1 MKSLTKR
8 SAALVLALIMCLA
21 LFATGCNS
29 TGEDYSSA
37 EVDVDVSSEA
47 TDVSSEETASKDT
60 ASKNSG
66 TTTTTNSKVT
76 TTTSQSGNS
85 DKTSSTTTTTK
96 PGDKT
101 EAVVNNCYTSGDKIA
116 EKPVTLNVMIRDH
129 ANGAAKYNDSAFA
142 KYVKDNF
149 NITLKFKVV
158 SIGAVSEQTS
168 LVYAASNSMPDMFW
182 GMANTRTL
190 HTPQI
195 KAKKVVNLTPYIEK
209 YGPNIQK
216 MFSEQPDTK
225 YLTTYD
231 DGNTYYLPMYRSQD
245 NYSWKYFINKK
256 WLSNLGLS
264 MPSTTDQFYNVLKA
278 FKDQDANKNGNA
290 GDEIPLIIAA
300 GEGGVGQ
307 IPLSL
312 FSPFGLYSYTNA
324 WTVNNNKVDY
334 AFATEEYRNGLRFY
348 RKLYQEGLLYN
359 AFRGATY
366 KQISQMAGNSTQ
378 TVGVFAANNYTE
390 VLTDES
396 FMNNY
401 MVMNPVSTTGNGKWI
416 NTPFE
421 DVWSD
426 WFVMTSACKYPEI
439 AVRLVDWLYSEDGT
453 MTALYGPKGTFW
465 NKDAS
470 GNITFNTSKVPS
482 GKTQGEY
489 LYTLTPGYPIPHYLS
504 DSLTAKINAATNK
517 TASTAQKTYTQ
528 QLTTLYKPKSIESF
542 PQVYLTNQEID
553 TMAKSGDY
561 KAEAISMQWNF
572 IGGTASLDNDWDA
585 YIKKLDKL
593 GLSADKKI
601 YQNAYNRYVVWQ
613 KNNK

>member
-29 TGEDYSSA
+29 TEEDYSSA
-37 EVDVDVSSEA
+37 GADVDITSEVVD
-47 TDVSSEETASKDT
+47 TSSEETVSKDT
-60 ASKNSG
+60 ANKGSS

-76 TTTSQSGNS
+76 TTTSQSQGGGN
-85 DKTSSTTTTTK
+85 KTSSTTTNT
-96 PGDKT
+96 GDKNQ
-101 EAVVNNCYTSGDKIA
+101 AVVNNCYTSGDKIA

-129 ANGAAKYNDSAFA
+129 ANGIAKYNDSAFA

-158 SIGAVSEQTS
+158 SIAAVSEQTS

-195 KAKKVVNLTPYIEK
+195 KAKKVVNLTPLIEK
-209 YGPNIQK
+209 YAPNIKK
-216 MFSEQPDTK
+216 MFSEQPHTK

-290 GDEIPLIIAA
+290 SDEIPLVIAA
-300 GEGGVGQ
+300 GESGVGQ

-324 WTVNNNKVDY
+324 WTVKNNKVDY
-334 AFATEEYRNGLRFY
+334 AFATDEYRNGLRFY
-348 RKLYQEGLLYN
+348 RKLYEEGLLYN

-366 KQISQMAGNSTQ
+366 KQLSQWTGNSLQ
-378 TVGVFAANNYTE
+378 TVGVFAANTYTE

-396 FMNNY
+396 FVNNY

-421 DVWSD
+421 DVWPD
-426 WFVMTSACKYPEI
+426 WFVLTSNCKYPEI
-439 AVRLVDWLYSEDGT
+439 AIRLVDWLYSEDGT

-465 NKDAS
+465 NKDSS
-470 GNITFNTSKVPS
+470 GNITFNTSKIPA
-482 GKTQGEY
+482 GKTQSEY
-489 LYTLTPGYPIPHYLS
+489 TYTLTPGYPIPHYIS
-504 DSLTAKINAATNK
+504 DSLAAKIDAASSKSSTTAK
-517 TASTAQKTYTQ
+517 KTYDQ
-528 QLTTLYKPKSIESF
+528 QLKTLYAPKSIETF
-542 PQVYLTNQEID
+542 PQIYMTNQEID
-553 TMAKSGDY
+553 TMAKSGNY
-561 KAEAISMQWNF
+561 KKEAIEMQWNF
-572 IGGTASLDNDWDA
+572 IGGTASLDNDWA
-585 YIKKLDKL
+585 EYLKKLDKL
-593 GLSADKKI
+593 GLGADKKI

>member
-8 SAALVLALIMCLA
+8 SAALVLALLMCLA
-21 LFATGCNS
+21 LFATGCKS
-29 TGEDYSSA
+29 TKEDYSSVGA
-37 EVDVDVSSEA
+37 GDGFTSEVGGALDDETSSEG
-47 TDVSSEETASKDT
+47 TVGTSSS
-60 ASKNSG
+60 
-66 TTTTTNSKVT
+66 TTITTNSKVT
-76 TTTSQSGNS
+76 QTNPTNPTNPT
-85 DKTSSTTTTTK
+85 DK
-96 PGDKT
+96 GQ
-101 EAVVNNCYTSGDKIA
+101 AVVNNCYTSGDKIA
-116 EKPVTLNVMIRDH
+116 EKPVTLNIMIRDH
-129 ANGAAKYNDSAFA
+129 ANGIAKYNDSEFA
-142 KYVKDNF
+142 KYVKERF

-158 SIGAVSEQTS
+158 SIAAVSEQTS

-209 YGPNIQK
+209 YGPNIKK

-225 YLTTYD
+225 YLTTFD

-278 FKDQDANKNGNA
+278 FKEQDANKNGNA
-290 GDEIPLIIAA
+290 SDEIPLVIAA
-300 GEGGVGQ
+300 GESGVGQ

-312 FSPFGLYSYTNA
+312 FAPFGLYSYTNA
-324 WTVNNNKVDY
+324 WTVNGNKVDY

-348 RKLYQEGLLYN
+348 RKLYEEGLLYN

-366 KQISQMAGNSTQ
+366 KQISQWTGNSLQ
-378 TVGVFAANNYTE
+378 TVGVFAANNYSE

-401 MVMNPVSTTGNGKWI
+401 MVMNPVSTTGTGNWI
-416 NTPFE
+416 NTPYE

-439 AVRLVDWLYSEDGT
+439 AVRLVDWLYTEEGT
-453 MTALYGPKGTFW
+453 MTALYGPKGTYW
-465 NKDAS
+465 NQDAQ
-470 GNITFNTSKVPS
+470 GNIVFDTSKVPA
-482 GKTQGEY
+482 GKTASEY
-489 LYTLTPGYPIPHYLS
+489 IFTLTPGYPIPHYIS
-504 DSLTAKINAATNK
+504 DALQAKITAATNK
-517 TASTAQKTYTQ
+517 SASPAKNAYDQ
-528 QLTTLYKPKSIESF
+528 QLNTFYKPKSVETF
-542 PQVYLTNQEID
+542 PQLYFTNQEIAN
-553 TMAKSGDY
+553 TAGDY
-561 KAEAISMQWNF
+561 KSEAIAMQWNF

-585 YIKKLDKL
+585 YLKKLDKL
-593 GLSADKKI
+593 GLAAEKKI
-601 YQNAYNRYVVWQ
+601 YQNAYNRYIVWQ

>member
-1 MKSLTKR
+1 MKSITKR

-21 LFATGCNS
+21 LFATGCNK
-29 TGEDYSSA
+29 TEQDYSSA
-37 EVDVDVSSEA
+37 GTEVDISSETELVSSEK
-47 TDVSSEETASKDT
+47 TESKEDGGKTSS
-60 ASKNSG
+60 

-76 TTTSQSGNS
+76 TTTQSGSN
-85 DKTSSTTTTTK
+85 KTSSTPTTQTPT
-96 PGDKT
+96 GDKVA
-101 EAVVNNCYTSGDKIA
+101 AVVNNCYTSGTKIA
-116 EKPVTLNVMIRDH
+116 EKPVTLNIMIRDH
-129 ANGAAKYNDSAFA
+129 ANGIAKYNDSAFA

-158 SIGAVSEQTS
+158 SIAAVSEQTS
-168 LVYAASNSMPDMFW
+168 LVYAASKSMPDMFW

-195 KAKKVVNLTPYIEK
+195 KAKKVVNLSPYIEK
-209 YGPNIQK
+209 YGPNIKK
-216 MFSEQPDTK
+216 MWSEQPDTK

-245 NYSWKYFINKK
+245 NFSWKYFINKK

-290 GDEIPLIIAA
+290 SDEIPLVIAA
-300 GEGGVGQ
+300 GESGVGQ

-312 FSPFGLYSYTNA
+312 FAPFGLYSYTNA
-324 WTVNNNKVDY
+324 WTTNSSGKVDY

-348 RKLYQEGLLYN
+348 RKLYEEGLLYN

-366 KQISQMAGNSTQ
+366 KQISQWTGNSLQ

-396 FMNNY
+396 FLNNY
-401 MVMNPVSTTGNGKWI
+401 MVMNPIGANGSGKWI
-416 NTPFE
+416 NTPYE
-421 DVWSD
+421 DVWAD

-439 AVRLVDWLYSEDGT
+439 AVRLVDWLYTEDGT
-453 MTALYGPKGTFW
+453 MTALYGPKGTYW
-465 NKDAS
+465 NKDAK
-470 GNITFNTSKVPS
+470 GNITFDAKKVPS
-482 GKTQGEY
+482 GKTASEY
-489 LYTLTPGYPIPHYLS
+489 IYTLTPGYPIPHYIS
-504 DSLTAKINAATNK
+504 DALQAKITAATSKSATNAK
-517 TASTAQKTYTQ
+517 NTYDK
-528 QLTTLYKPKSIESF
+528 QLATLYKSKSVETF
-542 PQVYLTNQEID
+542 PQVYMTNNELAALSD
-553 TMAKSGDY
+553 DY

-572 IGGTASLDNDWDA
+572 IGGTASLDNDWDS
-585 YIKKLDKL
+585 YLKKLDKL
-593 GLSADKKI
+593 GLAADKKN
-601 YQNAYNRYVVWQ
+601 YQNAYNRHLVWK